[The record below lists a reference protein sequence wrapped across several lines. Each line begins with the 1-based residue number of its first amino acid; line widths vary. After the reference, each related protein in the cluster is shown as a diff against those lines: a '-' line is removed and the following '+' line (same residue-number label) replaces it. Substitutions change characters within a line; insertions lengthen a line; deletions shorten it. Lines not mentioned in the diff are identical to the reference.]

1 MTKKKENVKF
11 FIDEMKKAYAD
22 GEMEVRVPWDDDKE
36 PVLVFNAK
44 MRLPYDDK
52 IEIIEQVADKCFD
65 EDGNYYPEVKQ
76 MAYWLEYVKKGT
88 DIADKYKLDDQAIY
102 ELISQYGDIIMEALY
117 RANLD
122 NDEAWTN
129 PVEDLEAILDERI
142 DYMKKLYLREKEF
155 RPVEKFNTILD
166 KIDGFIKSLEA
177 QSENL
182 DLSKIETILYQM
194 KDMPEAFTKAA
205 IEYEKEQAVD
215 NNVIELKRM
224 PAKE

>member
-1 MTKKKENVKF
+1 MAKKTKS
-11 FIDEMKKAYAD
+11 FIDEMKKIYAD
-22 GEMEVRVPWDDDKE
+22 SEMEVRVPWEDDKE
-36 PVLVFNAK
+36 PILVFNAK
-44 MRLPYDDK
+44 ARLPYDDK

-88 DIADKYKLDDQAIY
+88 DIADKYQLDEQAIY
-102 ELISQYGDIIMEALY
+102 ELMSQYGDIIMEALY

-129 PVEDLEAILDERI
+129 PVKDLEDLLDERI

-155 RPVEKFNTILD
+155 RPVERLNAILD
-166 KIDGFIKSLEA
+166 KIDGFVEGLEA

-182 DLSKIETILYQM
+182 DLSKIETILSQM
-194 KDMPEAFTKAA
+194 KDMPEAFVKAA
-205 IEYEKEQAVD
+205 VEYEKEQVATD
-215 NNVIELKRM
+215 NVIELKRT
-224 PAKE
+224 PTEE

>member
-1 MTKKKENVKF
+1 MTKKTKS

-52 IEIIEQVADKCFD
+52 IEIIEQVTDKCFD

-102 ELISQYGDIIMEALY
+102 ELMSQYGDIIVEALY

-129 PVEDLEAILDERI
+129 PAEDLEEILDERI

-155 RPVEKFNTILD
+155 RPVEKLNAVLGRVDRFME
-166 KIDGFIKSLEA
+166 GLEA

-205 IEYEKEQAVD
+205 VEYEKEQVTAD
-215 NNVIELKRM
+215 NVIELKRT
-224 PAKE
+224 PTEE

>member
-1 MTKKKENVKF
+1 MAKKTKS
-11 FIDEMKKAYAD
+11 FIDEMKKIYAD
-22 GEMEVRVPWDDDKE
+22 SEMEVRVPWEDDKE
-36 PVLVFNAK
+36 PILVFNAK
-44 MRLPYDDK
+44 ARLPYDDK

-88 DIADKYKLDDQAIY
+88 DIADKYKLDEHAIY
-102 ELISQYGDIIMEALY
+102 ELMSQYGDIIMEALY

-129 PVEDLEAILDERI
+129 PIKDLEDLLDERI

-155 RPVEKFNTILD
+155 RPVERLNAILD
-166 KIDGFIKSLEA
+166 KIDGFVEGLEA

-182 DLSKIETILYQM
+182 DLSKIETILSQM
-194 KDMPEAFTKAA
+194 KDMPEAFVKAA
-205 IEYEKEQAVD
+205 VEYEKEQVATD
-215 NNVIELKRM
+215 NVIELKRT
-224 PAKE
+224 PIEE

>member
-1 MTKKKENVKF
+1 MAKKTKS
-11 FIDEMKKAYAD
+11 FIDEMKKIYAD
-22 GEMEVRVPWDDDKE
+22 SEIEVRVPWEGDKE

-44 MRLPYDDK
+44 ARLPYDDK

-88 DIADKYKLDDQAIY
+88 DIVDTYKLDEQAIY
-102 ELISQYGDIIMEALY
+102 ELMSQYGDIIMEALY

-129 PVEDLEAILDERI
+129 PVKDLEDLLDERI

-155 RPVEKFNTILD
+155 RPIEKLNAILD
-166 KIDGFIKSLEA
+166 KVDGFVEGLEA

-182 DLSKIETILYQM
+182 DLSKIETILGRM
-194 KDMPEAFTKAA
+194 KDMPEAFVKAA
-205 IEYEKEQAVD
+205 VEYEKEQVVTD
-215 NNVIELKRM
+215 NVIELKRT
-224 PAKE
+224 PTEE

>member
-1 MTKKKENVKF
+1 MAKKKEIVKS
-11 FIDEMKKAYAD
+11 FINEMKKNYAD
-22 GEMEVRVPWDDDKE
+22 GVIEVRVPLGSDKE
-36 PVLVFNAK
+36 SVLVFNAK

-52 IEIIEQVADKCFD
+52 IEIIEQVADRCFD

-88 DIADKYKLDDQAIY
+88 DIADKYKLDEQAIY
-102 ELISQYGDIIMEALY
+102 ELMSQYGDIIMEALY

-129 PVEDLEAILDERI
+129 PVEDLEELLDERI
-142 DYMKKLYLREKEF
+142 DYMKQLYLREKEF
-155 RPVEKFNTILD
+155 RPVEKLNAILG
-166 KIDGFIKSLEA
+166 KVDGFIEGLEA

-182 DLSKIETILYQM
+182 DLSKIETILYRM

-205 IEYEKEQAVD
+205 VEYEKEQAVAD
-215 NNVIELKRM
+215 NVIELKRV
-224 PAKE
+224 PTKE

>member
-1 MTKKKENVKF
+1 MAKKTKS
-11 FIDEMKKAYAD
+11 FIDEMKKIYAD
-22 GEMEVRVPWDDDKE
+22 SEMEVRVPWEDDKE

-44 MRLPYDDK
+44 ARLPYDDK

-76 MAYWLEYVKKGT
+76 MAYWLEYVKKDT
-88 DIADKYKLDDQAIY
+88 DIVDKYKLDEQAIY
-102 ELISQYGDIIMEALY
+102 ELMSQYGDVIMEALY

-129 PVEDLEAILDERI
+129 PVKDLEDLLDERI

-155 RPVEKFNTILD
+155 RPVEKLNAILD
-166 KIDGFIKSLEA
+166 KVDGFVEGLEA

-182 DLSKIETILYQM
+182 DLSKIETILSKM
-194 KDMPEAFTKAA
+194 KDMPEAFVKAA
-205 IEYEKEQAVD
+205 VEYEKEQVVTD
-215 NNVIELKRM
+215 NVIELKRT
-224 PAKE
+224 PTEE

>member
-1 MTKKKENVKF
+1 MTKKTRS

-65 EDGNYYPEVKQ
+65 ENGNYYPEVKQ

-88 DIADKYKLDDQAIY
+88 DIADKYKLDDHAIY
-102 ELISQYGDIIMEALY
+102 ELMSQYGDIIAEALY

-129 PVEDLEAILDERI
+129 PAEDLEEILDERI

-155 RPVEKFNTILD
+155 RPVEKLNAILGRVD
-166 KIDGFIKSLEA
+166 RFMEGLEA

-205 IEYEKEQAVD
+205 VEYEKEQVTAD
-215 NNVIELKRM
+215 NVIELKRT
-224 PAKE
+224 PTEE

>member
-1 MTKKKENVKF
+1 MAKKTKS
-11 FIDEMKKAYAD
+11 FIDEMKKFYAD
-22 GEMEVRVPWDDDKE
+22 SEMEVRVPWENDKE

-44 MRLPYDDK
+44 ARLPYDDK

-88 DIADKYKLDDQAIY
+88 DIVDTYKLDEQAIY
-102 ELISQYGDIIMEALY
+102 ELMSQYGDIIMEALY

-129 PVEDLEAILDERI
+129 PVKDLEDLLDERI

-155 RPVEKFNTILD
+155 RPVEKLNAILD
-166 KIDGFIKSLEA
+166 KVDGFVEGLEA

-182 DLSKIETILYQM
+182 DLSKIETILSKM
-194 KDMPEAFTKAA
+194 KDMPEAFVKAA
-205 IEYEKEQAVD
+205 VEYEKGQVATD
-215 NNVIELKRM
+215 NVIELKRT
-224 PAKE
+224 PTEE